1 MKKQS
6 KNSTF
11 ILYLKIMK
19 VIVLKYFKQGLF
31 DKNDA
36 LDLYTTIVS
45 IYDDYD
51 HIELRLVNSKC
62 SIEFIRY
69 LFYLLWNDYGI
80 DAIMDKIKI
89 YDDRIISKIEIIGS
103 VYAES

>member
-1 MKKQS
+1 MKL
-6 KNSTF
+6 
-11 ILYLKIMK
+11 IC
-19 VIVLKYFKQGLF
+19 LKYSKQGLF
-31 DKNDA
+31 NKHDA

-45 IYDDYD
+45 IYNEYD
-51 HIELRLVNSKC
+51 HIELRLVNRKC
-62 SIEFIRY
+62 SIEFIKY

-103 VYAES
+103 VYAKN